1 MPRQA
6 KIGYANAL
14 RKERKKHTM
23 KKLFLLFLATV
34 LVALPISISATTLS
48 PALTTLTKE
57 TKMIKSGLIGQTMTF
72 SDIDFKTAMN
82 VSDFKSITIVSLPD
96 SSAGNLLYGGRK
108 VSEGQTIKRKNISAL
123 SFVPASKNVTDCKF
137 TFTSEGLMGGAEMT
151 CVLKFIEKVNY
162 APEHDFDEDESVS
175 LWSQESVS
183 VFGHLAASDPEGD
196 ALEFMIVS
204 YPENGTLVLTDK
216 TSGSYTYTPVSGFV
230 GEDRFVYVVRDAYGN
245 FTTPASVEID
255 VEKRLSSVCY
265 TDMETH
271 PSQNAALVMEAKG
284 IMSGTRI
291 GDNMYFSPES
301 GVTRAEFVAMAM
313 KAYGL
318 RADSSLS
325 TTYFDDNSEIPSAL
339 RGYVAT
345 AARLG
350 IVHGSFN
357 GEGLLFRPND
367 RITKSEAALVMSA
380 ITGKSGGAEL
390 PVLADGEALPLWAK
404 SAVQGMYQCGI
415 FVTEDGA
422 YEHTAEVTRAEAA
435 DYFLRMM
442 QMEK

>member
-1 MPRQA
+1 
-6 KIGYANAL
+6 
-14 RKERKKHTM
+14 M

-72 SDIDFKTAMN
+72 NDVDFKTAMN
-82 VSDFKSITIVSLPD
+82 VSDFKSITITSLPPA
-96 SSAGNLLYGGRK
+96 SAGNLLYGGRN

-123 SFVPASKNVTDCKF
+123 SFVPASKNVTNCKF

-162 APEHDFDEDESVS
+162 APEHDFDEDESAG

-183 VFGHLAASDPEGD
+183 VFGYLSASDPEGD

-204 YPENGTLVLTDK
+204 YPKNGTLVLTDK
-216 TSGSYTYTPVSGFV
+216 ESGSYTYTPLAGFT
-230 GEDRFVYVVRDAYGN
+230 GEDRFVYVARDAYGN
-245 FTTPASVEID
+245 FTTPAAVEID
-255 VEKRLSSVCY
+255 VEKRLSAVSY
-265 TDMETH
+265 TDMEAH

-291 GDNMYFSPES
+291 GDDMFFMPEG

-318 RADSSLS
+318 RADSTLT
-325 TTYFDDNSEIPSAL
+325 TTYFDDNGEIPASL
-339 RGYVAT
+339 VGYVAT
-345 AARLG
+345 ATRLG
-350 IVHGSFN
+350 IVRGSFD
-357 GEGLLFRPND
+357 GEGLRFRPNETVT
-367 RITKSEAALVMSA
+367 RSEAAQILSA
-380 ITGKSGGAEL
+380 ITGKSGGTEL
-390 PVLADGEALPLWAK
+390 PVLADGELLPLWARP
-404 SAVQGMYQCGI
+404 AVQGMYQCGI
-415 FVTEDGA
+415 FLETDGA

-435 DYFLRMM
+435 DYLLRMM
-442 QMEK
+442 QLQ